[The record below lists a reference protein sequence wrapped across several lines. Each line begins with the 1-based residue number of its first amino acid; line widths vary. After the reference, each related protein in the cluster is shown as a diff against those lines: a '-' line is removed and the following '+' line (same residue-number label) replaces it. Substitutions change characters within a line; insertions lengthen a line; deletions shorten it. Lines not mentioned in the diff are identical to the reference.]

1 MADIEALRKKASEI
15 GQKLKKSASSRESI
29 FVAGRPDADGLATV
43 AIVCKGIFANGGI
56 FNARFLNHL
65 GREEI
70 EDLSAQSYDRYI
82 FCELAGGKEREISE
96 VLGEKAVFVGH
107 HNPQG
112 DFDSYL
118 SLNANTFGFDGSKE
132 VSGAGLAYL
141 ISKDM
146 LQHPDSTAWLS
157 VIGALG
163 DRQDIGTK
171 RTLIGLNELFLQ
183 DAVNSSQIEVTE
195 ELLLFGRDV
204 KALHEA
210 VAYTN
215 DPFIQGLTGNKDV
228 CLSALTSA
236 KLELKKS
243 SRWRV
248 SSDLSNEE
256 RDRLLLTLTSYLQV
270 TGDSISSI
278 IGTVYL
284 LKREDEHSFLKDARD
299 FAHLLDASGR
309 MGKPSAGLSVCL
321 GDRGKALTEAEKLL
335 IDYKNQLLRS
345 LKVVLS
351 DEERMTLSDALA
363 VVSAEGLADEEMA
376 GALANALMVVPR
388 VREKV
393 VVVRVPTEDGMVKFS
408 VRKGSLCSLDIDV
421 GQIVRKI
428 SLQCEGEGGGHR
440 TIAGARV
447 SSVKASEFVERLRK
461 EVKA

>member
-1 MADIEALRKKASEI
+1 MADIEALRRKASEI
-15 GQKLKKSASSRESI
+15 GQKLKNAASSRESI

-56 FNARFLNHL
+56 FNARFLSHL
-65 GREEI
+65 GKEEI
-70 EDLSAQSYDRYI
+70 EDLSNQSYDHYV
-82 FCELAGGKEREISE
+82 FCELAGGKEREITD
-96 VLGEKAVFVGH
+96 VLGEKAIFIGH

-112 DFDSYL
+112 DINSYL
-118 SLNANTFGFDGSKE
+118 SLNANSFGFDGSKE

-141 ISKDM
+141 VSRDM

-157 VIGALG
+157 ILGALG
-163 DRQDIGTK
+163 DM
-171 RTLIGLNELFLQ
+171 Q
-183 DAVNSSQIEVTE
+183 DAVNASQVEVSE

-248 SSDLSNEE
+248 SSDLSDEE
-256 RDRLLLTLTSYLQV
+256 RDKLLLTLTSYLQV

-278 IGTVYL
+278 VGTVYL

-299 FAHLLDASGR
+299 FALLLDASGR

-351 DEERMTLSDALA
+351 DEERLTVSDSLA

-388 VREKV
+388 IREKV
-393 VVVRVPTEDGMVKFS
+393 VVVRVPAKDGTVKFS
-408 VRKGSLCSLDIDV
+408 IRKGSSCPFDIDA
-421 GQIVRKI
+421 GQIVRKV
-428 SLQCEGEGGGHR
+428 SMQCEGEGGGHR
-440 TIAGARV
+440 TMAGARV

-461 EVKA
+461 EVKV